1 MRRKMPFLML
11 VLSALVY
18 SPHTVNGEEVSQA
31 DALTA
36 LNKALDFYHDKVADH
51 GGYVW
56 RYSGDLKLREGEGK
70 TDGSAVWVQP
80 PGTPS
85 IGEAYLDAY
94 EATGDKRHLRMA
106 GDVANCLLR
115 GQLHSGGWNYS
126 IEFDPE
132 KRAKQSYRVDLA
144 SSGRKVPGEKAKP
157 PAGWDEW
164 MKRKYKGNLTV
175 LDDDTTQAAVR
186 FLMRLDKTADFKNK
200 PVHEATLYALD
211 SLLLAQYPNGAWSHC
226 YDCYPHWPPDAA
238 TYPVV
243 KASLPETWS
252 RTWTKDW
259 TGCYRLNDRI
269 SLDLVAMMLEA
280 HEVYGDTRYLES
292 AKRGGDFLLL
302 AQLPEPQPAWSQQ
315 YNRQMQPV
323 WDRKFEPPAI
333 TGLESQDTL
342 ETLLLLYRRTGEKR
356 YLTPV
361 PKAISYLKKLELP
374 GGKLAR
380 FYELKTDKPL
390 YFTKDYQ
397 LTYSDKDAPKHYG
410 FQFDSRLDRIEAE
423 YQRLLKSGPG
433 ERTKG
438 SPSAQKLAD
447 KVRKIIDQQDEHGAW
462 VERGGLDAHDVT
474 PESGIIQSKTFVDN
488 VRTLADYIV
497 ATAPTSP

>member
-1 MRRKMPFLML
+1 MIRLPRFLPVALLLL
-11 VLSALVY
+11 VFIGQGSAAE
-18 SPHTVNGEEVSQA
+18 PVSR
-31 DALTA
+31 DEALAA
-36 LNKALDFYHDKVADH
+36 LNKALDFYHDQVADH

-126 IEFDPE
+126 IEFDPA

-144 SSGRKVPGEKAKP
+144 SSGRKVPGAKEKP

-186 FLMRLDKTADFKNK
+186 FLMRLDQTVGFKSK
-200 PVHEATLYALD
+200 PIHEATQYALE
-211 SLLLAQYPNGAWSHC
+211 SLLKAQYPNGAWSHC
-226 YDCYPHWPPDAA
+226 YDCYPHAAPDAA
-238 TYPVV
+238 TYPVL
-243 KASLPETWS
+243 KASIPETWS

-259 TGCYRLNDRI
+259 TGCYRLNDQI
-269 SLDLVAMMLEA
+269 SLDLIVTMLEA
-280 HEVYGDTRYLES
+280 HEVYGDERYLAS

-302 AQLPEPQPAWSQQ
+302 AQLPDPQPAWAQQ

-333 TGLESQDTL
+333 TGLESQDTI
-342 ETLLLLYRRTGEKR
+342 ETLLLLYRRTGDKK
-356 YLTPV
+356 YLEPI
-361 PKAISYLKKLELP
+361 PRALAYLRKLELP

-380 FYELKTDKPL
+380 FYELNTDKPL
-390 YFTKDYQ
+390 YFTRDYQ
-397 LTYSDKDAPKHYG
+397 VTYSAKDVPKHYG
-410 FQFDSRLDRIEAE
+410 FQFDSRLDRLEAE
-423 YQRLLKSGPG
+423 YQRVLKAGPG
-433 ERTKG
+433 ERSRGKPEALV
-438 SPSAQKLAD
+438 S
-447 KVRKIIDQQDEHGAW
+447 KVREIIDAQDERGAW
-462 VERGGLDAHDVT
+462 VEPGGLDAHDVS
-474 PESGIIQSKTFVDN
+474 PPSGVIESKTFISN
-488 VRTLADYIV
+488 VRALADYV
-497 ATAPTSP
+497 TATAPTKP